1 MLLKTESQR
10 FWEKVKKTRTCWLW
24 LGKPNESG
32 YGQFYATSIK
42 GEGNKNG
49 KGKRIYAHRYSYLKA
64 KGTIPKGKILD
75 HHCET
80 PSCVQPKHLAQVY
93 VEKFGDESWELDA
106 LEPTVLARL
115 VTDTVTKLIDL
126 DAWQESKD
134 KEQEYRDTLVMV
146 SDKWEAVEEFVNA

>member
-80 PSCVQPKHLAQVY
+80 PSCVQPKHLQPVTRGQNIQLGWKRKTHCKRGHRFNEQNGKKLCKECMRNNKRAKY
-93 VEKFGDESWELDA
+93 RA
-106 LEPTVLARL
+106 LR
-115 VTDTVTKLIDL
+115 
-126 DAWQESKD
+126 
-134 KEQEYRDTLVMV
+134 
-146 SDKWEAVEEFVNA
+146 EAGHSVQYALTHC